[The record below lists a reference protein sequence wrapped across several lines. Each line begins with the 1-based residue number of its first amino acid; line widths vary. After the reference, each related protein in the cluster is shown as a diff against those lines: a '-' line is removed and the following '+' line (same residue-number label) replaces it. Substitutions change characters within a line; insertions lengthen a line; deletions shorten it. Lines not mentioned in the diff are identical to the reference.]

1 MNLLVKGAGF
11 REGYVRITGPGDG
24 ILVMLEFGRVGVVK
38 DRPFEGDTGDREAV
52 FDLISGAC
60 RLEVAGGQVFDRIG
74 GRSNP
79 FAAGPTLICLPPGTR
94 YCFTALTANVDMAVS
109 LAPAEPGLPVTIL
122 GPHDVPEARAGARN
136 WSRTLRPGTSVNLAS
151 GEAPTRRL
159 MMAETIVPP
168 GNWTSYPPHK
178 HDVENPPN
186 ESVYEEVYF
195 YLFRPAGGYGFQRVY
210 EPAGVPDR
218 LDEVYVV
225 EDGDAVAIP
234 RGYHP
239 LVAAAGYQLVY
250 IWALCGKNRTYG
262 AWSDDPAH
270 VWIRGAEAI
279 INS

>member
-1 MNLLVKGAGF
+1 MRMLIKGAGF
-11 REGYVRITGPGDG
+11 KEGYTRISGPQDG
-24 ILVMLEFGRVGVVK
+24 ILRMLEFGRLGVLPG
-38 DRPFEGDTGDREAV
+38 RPYEGETGPREAV
-52 FDLISGAC
+52 FDIISGAC
-60 RLEVAGGQVFDRIG
+60 RLEIAGGETHENIA
-74 GRSNP
+74 GRANP
-79 FAAGPTLICLPPGTR
+79 FATGPTLICLPPGTR
-94 YCFTALTANVDMAVS
+94 YCFTALDRELDMAVS
-109 LAPAEPGLPVTIL
+109 FAPAEPGLPVAVL
-122 GPHDVPEARAGARN
+122 GPNDVPEARAGAKN
-136 WSRTLRPGTSVNLAS
+136 WSRTLRPGTSV
-151 GEAPTRRL
+151 APTTRRL

-210 EPAGVPDR
+210 EPGDDPNR
-218 LDEVYVV
+218 LNEVYVV

-250 IWALCGKNRTYG
+250 IWALCGEHRIYG

-270 VWIRGAEAI
+270 AWIRGAESI
-279 INS
+279 ING

>member
-1 MNLLVKGAGF
+1 
-11 REGYVRITGPGDG
+11 
-24 ILVMLEFGRVGVVK
+24 
-38 DRPFEGDTGDREAV
+38 
-52 FDLISGAC
+52 
-60 RLEVAGGQVFDRIG
+60 
-74 GRSNP
+74 
-79 FAAGPTLICLPPGTR
+79 
-94 YCFTALTANVDMAVS
+94 MAVS
-109 LAPAEPGLPVTIL
+109 MTPADPGLPVAVL
-122 GPHDVPEARAGARN
+122 GPNDIPENRAGARN
-136 WSRTLRPGTSVNLAS
+136 WSRTIRPGTSV
-151 GEAPTRRL
+151 APTTRRL

-186 ESVYEEVYF
+186 ESIYEEVYF
-195 YLFRPAGGYGFQRVY
+195 YLFKPVDGYGFQRVY
-210 EPAGVPDR
+210 EPGDAPDR
-218 LDEVYVV
+218 LNEVYVV

-250 IWALCGKNRTYG
+250 IWALCGVNRIYG

>member
-1 MNLLVKGAGF
+1 MSLLLKGAGF
-11 REGYVRITGPGDG
+11 QEGYAMIAGPGNG
-24 ILVMLEFGRVGVVK
+24 ILKMLEFGRVGVI
-38 DRPFEGDTGDREAV
+38 RGHPYEGDTGTREAV
-52 FDLISGAC
+52 FDIIAGTC
-60 RLEVAGGQVFDRIG
+60 RLEVTGRQVFDKVG
-74 GRSNP
+74 GRPNP
-79 FAAGPTLICLPPGTR
+79 FSAGPTLICLPPGTHYR
-94 YCFTALTANVDMAVS
+94 FTSLSANLDMAVS
-109 LAPAEPGLPVTIL
+109 LTSADPGLPVAIV
-122 GPHDVPEARAGARN
+122 GPHDVPEQRAGAAN
-136 WSRTLRPGTSVNLAS
+136 WTRILRPGTSV
-151 GEAPTRRL
+151 APTTRRL

-195 YLFRPAGGYGFQRVY
+195 YLFKPTGGYGIQRVY
-210 EPAGVPDR
+210 EPGDDPNR
-218 LDEVYVV
+218 LNEVYVV

-250 IWALCGKNRTYG
+250 IWALCGVDRIYG

-279 INS
+279 IKS

>member
-11 REGYVRITGPGDG
+11 REGYVKIAGPGDG
-24 ILVMLEFGRVGVVK
+24 ILRMLEFGRIGVAAG
-38 DRPFEGDTGDREAV
+38 RPLEGETGDCEAA
-52 FDLISGAC
+52 FDIISGVC
-60 RLEVAGGQVFDRIG
+60 RLEVAGGGTFDRVG

-79 FAAGPTLICLPPGTR
+79 FTAGPTLICLPPGTR
-94 YCFTALTANVDMAVS
+94 YCFTALSATLDMAVS
-109 LAPAEPGLPVTIL
+109 RTPAEPGLPVSIL
-122 GPHDVPEARAGARN
+122 GPDDIPESRAGAKN
-136 WSRTLRPGTSVNLAS
+136 WSRTIRPGTSV
-151 GEAPTRRL
+151 APTTRRL
-159 MMAETIVPP
+159 MMAETLVPP

-186 ESVYEEVYF
+186 ESIYEEVYF
-195 YLFRPAGGYGFQRVY
+195 YLFKPAGGYGFQRVY
-210 EPAGVPDR
+210 EPAGVADR

-250 IWALCGKNRTYG
+250 IWALCGVNRVYG
-262 AWSDDPAH
+262 AWSDDPTH
-270 VWIRGAEAI
+270 VWIRGAESI

>member
-1 MNLLVKGAGF
+1 MNLLIKGAGF
-11 REGYVRITGPGDG
+11 REGYVMIAGPGDG
-24 ILVMLEFGRVGVVK
+24 ILKMLEFGRVGVVQG
-38 DRPFEGDTGDREAV
+38 RPYTGHTGTREAV
-52 FDLISGAC
+52 FDIIAGLC
-60 RLEVAGGQVFDRIG
+60 RLEVGGGETFDQVG

-79 FAAGPTLICLPPGTR
+79 FSAGPTLICLPPGTSYR
-94 YCFTALTANVDMAVS
+94 FTALTATLDMAVS
-109 LAPAEPGLPVTIL
+109 LTPADAGLPVAVI
-122 GPHDVPEARAGARN
+122 GPNDIPENRAGAAN
-136 WSRTLRPGTSVNLAS
+136 WSRTIRPGTSV
-151 GEAPTRRL
+151 APTTRRL
-159 MMAETIVPP
+159 MMAETLVPP

-186 ESVYEEVYF
+186 EAIYEEVYF
-195 YLFRPAGGYGFQRVY
+195 YLFKPVGGYGFQRVY
-210 EPAGVPDR
+210 EPGDAPDR
-218 LDEVYVV
+218 LNEVYVV

-250 IWALCGKNRTYG
+250 IWALCGVNRTYG

>member
-1 MNLLVKGAGF
+1 
-11 REGYVRITGPGDG
+11 
-24 ILVMLEFGRVGVVK
+24 
-38 DRPFEGDTGDREAV
+38 
-52 FDLISGAC
+52 
-60 RLEVAGGQVFDRIG
+60 
-74 GRSNP
+74 
-79 FAAGPTLICLPPGTR
+79 
-94 YCFTALTANVDMAVS
+94 MAVS
-109 LAPAEPGLPVTIL
+109 MTPADPGLPVAVL
-122 GPHDVPEARAGARN
+122 GPNDVPEARAGAKN
-136 WSRTLRPGTSVNLAS
+136 WSRTLRPGTSV
-151 GEAPTRRL
+151 APTTRRL

-210 EPAGVPDR
+210 EPGDDPGR
-218 LDEVYVV
+218 LNEVYVV

-250 IWALCGKNRTYG
+250 IWALCGMSRVYG
-262 AWSDDPAH
+262 SWSDDPAH

-279 INS
+279 INA